1 MLEKMSFL
9 SEAENRETFFKRI
22 ASFLPTLDPR
32 YQAIEKAYNCAKD
45 AFRDKYRE
53 TGDRYFE
60 HLRAVAL
67 ILIEHLRVKDY
78 RLIVAALLH
87 DIVED
92 IPSWTIDR
100 VRIEFDDEVALLV
113 EWITKPSVEKFPLER
128 ERDRVYYNRFRFA
141 PREFFLIKLSDR
153 LHNLVTLWACAP
165 EKQARKIDETRTH
178 YLPYAEQHL
187 ILLYELE
194 EALEQLETS

>member
-9 SEAENRETFFKRI
+9 SRAENRKTFFRRI
-22 ASFLPTLDPR
+22 TSFLPAPDSR

-45 AFRDKYRE
+45 AFRGKHRE
-53 TGDRYFE
+53 NGDRYFE

-67 ILIEHLRVKDY
+67 ILIEYLRVKDY

-92 IPSWTIDR
+92 IPSWTIER

-113 EWITKPSVEKFPLER
+113 EWITKPPAEKFPSKE
-128 ERDRVYYNRFRFA
+128 ERDKMYHNRFPFA
-141 PREFFLIKLSDR
+141 PREFFLIKLADR
-153 LHNLVTLWACAP
+153 LHNVMTLWASDP
-165 EKQARKIDETRTH
+165 KKQARKIEETRVH

-187 ILLYELE
+187 ILLHELE